1 MMLGTPVIGQIR
13 RRAAR
18 HPTAADA
25 QPGPKGDDVPS
36 GVTAWG
42 SAENA
47 NGATDPAN
55 RVDPSRSGF
64 QEVLAT
70 VLHELRAPLSS
81 LTVTVEVLANSFEN
95 LDPAD
100 TRALLVRMERSTALL
115 QALVENLAVVAQLE
129 GRSLPLRWATV
140 DLADCLEQARQIAQ
154 PSLDRGHQQVD
165 ASQLAGIGA
174 AGDEHWIGQVL
185 VNLLMNASKYGGDE
199 GTIAV
204 GAVPVGEWIRV
215 WVKDQGPGIP
225 IDEQERIFGRY
236 ERGVAAKQSGNG
248 GLGLGLH
255 IVKTLV
261 ELHGGKVGVTS
272 APNAGATFWFTL
284 PRVADNI
291 AEPAI
296 L

>member
-1 MMLGTPVIGQIR
+1 MMIGTPVIGQIR
-13 RRAAR
+13 RRTVR
-18 HPTAADA
+18 HPTSAEIR
-25 QPGPKGDDVPS
+25 PGLEGDNVPS
-36 GVTAWG
+36 GVTARG

-47 NGATDPAN
+47 GGATEPAN
-55 RVDPSRSGF
+55 RVDPSRSGVH
-64 QEVLAT
+64 EVLAT

-100 TRALLVRMERSTALL
+100 TRALLVRMQRSTAWL
-115 QALVENLAVVAQLE
+115 QALVENLTVVAQLE
-129 GRSLPLRWATV
+129 VRSLPLRWATV
-140 DLADCLEQARQIAQ
+140 DLAYCLEQARQIAQ

-165 ASQLAGIGA
+165 ASQLAGIRA

-199 GTIAV
+199 RTIEV
-204 GAVPVGEWIRV
+204 GAEPVGEWVRV

-225 IDEQERIFGRY
+225 VDEQERIFGRY
-236 ERGVAAKQSGNG
+236 ARGVAAQQSGNG

-261 ELHGGKVGVTS
+261 ELHDGQVGVTS

-284 PRVADNI
+284 QRVADEI